1 MMAFGGGEEGNMI
14 YLDNAATTM
23 RKPQE
28 VIDAVMLAMGSMGNA
43 GRGVN
48 DASLSA
54 SRLIYDTRERLCRMF
69 GGTDPR
75 QVVFTCNSTESLN
88 IAIRGLLNPGD
99 HVITTMLEHNSVL
112 RPLYDLEAK
121 GTGLTIIESGRS
133 GNFDIEDM
141 KRAVRPE
148 TKMIVC
154 TNGSNLTGN
163 YVELKPI
170 GEFARERRILFV
182 VDASQTA
189 GVFPINVEEMKID
202 VLCFTGHKGLLGPQ
216 GTGGMYVREGVNIR
230 PLKAGGTGVQTY
242 SKSQP
247 VQMPTALEAGTLNGH
262 GIAGL
267 HAALGYIEEHGIDA
281 IRKRE
286 QGLMRR
292 FYEGVKDIENVT
304 VYGDFD
310 TMDRCAIV
318 TLNIGDY
325 DSSEVSDEL
334 LTEYGISTRS
344 GGHCAPLMHKALG
357 TVEQGAVRFSFSHYN
372 TDEEVDAA
380 VKAVRELAADEE

>member
-1 MMAFGGGEEGNMI
+1 MI

-121 GTGLTIIESGRS
+121 GTSLTIIESDRS

-267 HAALGYIEEHGIDA
+267 HAALGYIEEHGIGA

-286 QGLMRR
+286 QELMRR

-334 LTEYGISTRS
+334 LTGYGISTRS